1 MSAKNYIY
9 FKNENIKKRYES
21 FLSSQNKPMISLNF
35 EIAKYDFVN
44 TGKASSSIK
53 FTLKRLGVNPV
64 ILRRIAIASYEAE
77 INVTSHTEG
86 GKVIGNIFQDCVQT
100 LFIDNG
106 PGIDDIE
113 KCMQPGYS
121 TAKEIVREMGFGAG
135 LGLPNIKKNA
145 DVLKITSNIND
156 HTELEILIF
165 FQENG

>member
-1 MSAKNYIY
+1 M
-9 FKNENIKKRYES
+9 
-21 FLSSQNKPMISLNF
+21 LTLNF
-35 EIAKYDFVN
+35 DIKKYDFVN
-44 TGKASSSIK
+44 TGNASSSIK
-53 FTLKRLGVNPV
+53 FTLKRLGVDSA

-86 GKVIGNIFQDCVQT
+86 GKVFGNIYKDFVQI

-121 TAKEIVREMGFGAG
+121 TADDIVREMGFGAG

-145 DVLKITSNIND
+145 DVLIIESEPKN
-156 HTELEILIF
+156 HTELEIVIYF
-165 FQENG
+165 N